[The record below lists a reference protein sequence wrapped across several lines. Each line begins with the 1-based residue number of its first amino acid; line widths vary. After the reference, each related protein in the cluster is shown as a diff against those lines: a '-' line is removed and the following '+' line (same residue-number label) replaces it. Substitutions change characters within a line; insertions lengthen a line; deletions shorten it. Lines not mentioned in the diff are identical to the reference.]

1 SQGPPTMTCRL
12 LLLPLL
18 FALIWVGRV
27 AASDE
32 GTGLARAFIKGHER
46 RIRPLDVAAGLAWWK
61 ANTTGDDAAFKA
73 KVEAQN
79 KIDAALADKK
89 VFAELKK
96 LHDKKA
102 DIDDAVTRRTI
113 EVLYLLYLEKQVD
126 VALLKKMAELSNS
139 IEKKFNNFR
148 AKLNDKELTDNEV
161 RKILMTSNDSNRLQV
176 VWAASKAV
184 GKEVEADLKQ
194 LVKYRNQAA
203 KKLGF
208 KNFQVMQLKLNE
220 QDPDQ

>member
-1 SQGPPTMTCRL
+1 
-12 LLLPLL
+12 
-18 FALIWVGRV
+18 
-27 AASDE
+27 
-32 GTGLARAFIKGHER
+32 
-46 RIRPLDVAAGLAWWK
+46 
-61 ANTTGDDAAFKA
+61 ANTTGDKASFKA

-79 KIDAALADKK
+79 KIDAALADAK

-96 LHDKKA
+96 LHEKKA
-102 DIDDAVTRRTI
+102 DIDDDVTRRTI

-139 IEKKFNNFR
+139 VEQKFNVFR
-148 AKLNDKELTDNEV
+148 AKVDGEELTDNEV
-161 RKILMTSNDSNRLQV
+161 RKVLLTSNDSARLKA

-208 KNFQVMQLKLNE
+208 KNFQV
-220 QDPDQ
+220 